1 MKIDILTIFPDF
13 FRGPLDYGIVRR
25 ARETGLVEIRIHDL
39 RAFTKDK
46 HRTVD
51 DRPFG
56 GGEGMVLKP
65 EPIFEC
71 LESFGDVAAREDRLA
86 ASSQESAKQEA
97 ARQSVILL
105 SAQGRRLDQNLAAQL
120 SGLERMVL
128 ICGRYEGV
136 DERISEHLADREVSI
151 GDYVLSGGE
160 LGAAVIVDTVTRL
173 IPGAV
178 GNQNST
184 RQESFTESFQAAP
197 ESAAVGPNAT
207 CGSGGLLD
215 YPHYTRPADFR
226 GMAVPEVLING
237 NHEQIRNWRRKTAL
251 AKTLRNRPDL
261 LERVALTAEDMELL
275 AEIKLAQGE
284 TGLAPSLRASRVIIK
299 G

>member
-13 FRGPLDYGIVRR
+13 FSGPLDYGIVRR
-25 ARETGLVEIRIHDL
+25 ARETGLVEIAVHDL

-71 LESFGDVAAREDRLA
+71 LESLSDVALRETRLGA
-86 ASSQESAKQEA
+86 GSK
-97 ARQSVILL
+97 QSVILL
-105 SAQGRRLDQNLAAQL
+105 SAQGRRLDQMMVAEL
-120 SGLERMVL
+120 SALDRIVL

-178 GNQNST
+178 GNRNST
-184 RQESFTESFQAAP
+184 LQESFTGLGAEVEPVGDAP
-197 ESAAVGPNAT
+197 SST
-207 CGSGGLLD
+207 CVSGGLLD
-215 YPHYTRPADFR
+215 YPHYTRPAEFH
-226 GMAVPEVLING
+226 GMVVPEVLMNG
-237 NHEQIRNWRRKTAL
+237 NHDEIRSWRRKTAL
-251 AKTLRNRPDL
+251 AKTLHNRPDL
-261 LERVALTAEDMELL
+261 LERVALTADDRQMLD
-275 AEIKLAQGE
+275 EIRGKE
-284 TGLAPSLRASRVIIK
+284 TGQSPALRKIIEK
-299 G
+299 S

>member
-25 ARETGLVEIRIHDL
+25 ARETGLVEINIHDL

-71 LESFGDVAAREDRLA
+71 LESFGDVVPREARLA
-86 ASSQESAKQEA
+86 PGSK
-97 ARQSVILL
+97 QSVILL
-105 SAQGRRLDQNLAAQL
+105 SAQGGRLDQTLAAEL
-120 SGLERMVL
+120 SGLDRIVL

-184 RQESFTESFQAAP
+184 RQESFTESSITAKAKLAGDAP
-197 ESAAVGPNAT
+197 SST

-226 GMAVPEVLING
+226 GMAVPEVLVNG
-237 NHEQIRNWRRKTAL
+237 NHDEIRSWRRRTAL

-261 LERVALTAEDMELL
+261 LERVALTAEDKELL
-275 AEIKLAQGE
+275 NQIKLDEIRLNAIRP
-284 TGLAPSLRASRVIIK
+284 A
-299 G
+299 